1 MISQSLGEERM
12 DWLVVSKEW
21 LFKWEKEIGPLT
33 CKPRATTTKSNP
45 GKTSWWIKDLHG
57 KELQKKL

>member
-1 MISQSLGEERM
+1 M

-45 GKTSWWIKDLHG
+45 GKTFWWIKDLHG